1 VQGLFSKR
9 ITTYRYVVLLAGLDL
24 IPVGAFADSTASTS
38 CSATSTSLDCRLLG
52 FLHWLEAAAFVLVIL
67 LLIVIALA
75 IHLFRKNRLSRK
87 EGR

>member
-1 VQGLFSKR
+1 
-9 ITTYRYVVLLAGLDL
+9 VLPAAFAFV
-24 IPVGAFADSTASTS
+24 PVAAFADSMACSTD
-38 CSATSTSLDCRLLG
+38 STTLECRLLG
-52 FLHWLEAAAFVLVIL
+52 FLHWLEAAAFVLIIL

>member
-1 VQGLFSKR
+1 MQGLLSNR
-9 ITTYRYVVLLAGLDL
+9 IATCRYVVLPAALLSLA
-24 IPVGAFADSTASTS
+24 PAAAFADSTA
-38 CSATSTSLDCRLLG
+38 CSANSTTLDCRLLG

-67 LLIVIALA
+67 LVIVIGLA